1 MADLSATDLAKT
13 LGVSK
18 GRVSQ
23 YVTAGQLEGCFT
35 GAGRQRRFNLERVAA
50 ALGRKLDRGQMLGN
64 GSATKAALRQIAEED
79 QPEDISPEVKQHP
92 AGATKLRP
100 DDQSA
105 YELARTQI
113 AMEEARRKRRD
124 NLLAEGQ
131 YVLADEV
138 SRQVSRAIGQ
148 EIREFETVLRDGAR
162 RIADDL
168 GVDFLKARQLLV
180 ETFRAHRSTRAAV
193 LADISEDV
201 LMSDA
206 EKAAD
211 S

>member
-1 MADLSATDLAKT
+1 MAGLSATDLAKE

-23 YVTAGQLEGCFT
+23 YVAAGQLEGCFR
-35 GAGRQRRFNLERVAA
+35 GDGRQRRFDPILVAK
-50 ALGRKLDRGQMLGN
+50 ALGRNLDRGQMLGN
-64 GSATKAALRQIAEED
+64 GSGTKKALGRIADDPAPPLED
-79 QPEDISPEVKQHP
+79 LPRSYP
-92 AGATKLRP
+92 AGATEIKP
-100 DDQSA
+100 ADPSAYDMAKTQSA
-105 YELARTQI
+105 IED
-113 AMEEARRKRRD
+113 ARRKRRD

-138 SRQVSRAIGQ
+138 ARQVARGIGQ
-148 EIREFETVLRDGAR
+148 EIREFEAVLRDGAR

-180 ETFRAHRSTRAAV
+180 QTFRAHRSTRAAS
-193 LADISEDV
+193 LADHAGGQE
-201 LMSDA
+201 LTEA
-206 EKAAD
+206 EQAAD